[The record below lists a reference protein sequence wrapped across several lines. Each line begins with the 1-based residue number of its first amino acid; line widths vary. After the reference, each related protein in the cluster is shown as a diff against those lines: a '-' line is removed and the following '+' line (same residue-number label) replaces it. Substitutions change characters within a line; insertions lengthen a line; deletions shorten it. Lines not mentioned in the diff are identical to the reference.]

1 MTIYAYARV
10 STSDQNVEQQIA
22 TLQKYTPDFS
32 VTEKF
37 TGTTVKRP
45 KFHNLIRKLKSGDT
59 LVVREV
65 SRLGRKT
72 SEVLTLAEDLQERN
86 VNLIIDN
93 LGELD
98 VTSQAGNLLFIMLSG
113 LAEMERESMLE
124 RQRIGINRAKAE
136 GRYRGRKAL
145 DPAVIQTAK
154 GLLAQGMTKKNIAG
168 QLKIGESTLYKYL
181 ALTRSTNVAESA

>member
-1 MTIYAYARV
+1 MTIYAFARV
-10 STSDQNVEQQIA
+10 STSDQNVDQQIA
-22 TLQKYTPDFS
+22 ALQKYNPDYS
-32 VTEKF
+32 VTETF
-37 TGTTVKRP
+37 TGTTLDRP
-45 KFHNLIRKLKSGDT
+45 KFAKLISKLKSGDT

-72 SEVLTLAEDLQERN
+72 SEVLQLAEDLQDRN
-86 VNLIIDN
+86 VKLVIDN

-98 VTSQAGNLLFIMLSG
+98 VTSQAGKLLFIMLSG

-136 GRYRGRKAL
+136 GRYRGRMRL
-145 DPAVIQTAK
+145 DPVVIKTAK
-154 GLLAQGMTKKNIAG
+154 DLLASGMSKKAVAN

-181 ALTRSTNVAESA
+181 AMA